1 MDLAK
6 ELMAKADL
14 LPSRLR
20 ETLFVRAF
28 ALTKI
33 PLMFFARPT
42 VEELTD
48 ERCVVRLKL
57 NRRTKNHVGSMYF
70 GALSIG
76 ADLAG
81 GLIAMKLTRERGA
94 KMRILFK
101 DFHADFLARA
111 ESDVYFTCEDGAA
124 VQKAVEQALGQ
135 DEGVNLPVEVLATCP
150 DKRGDDPVARFKLT
164 LSLKRR

>member
-6 ELMAKADL
+6 EIMTRAEV
-14 LPSRLR
+14 LPTRLR

-28 ALTKI
+28 GLAKI
-33 PLMFFARPT
+33 PLMFFARPI

-48 ERCVVRLKL
+48 ERCVVRLRL
-57 NRRTKNHVGSMYF
+57 TRRTRNHVGSMYF
-70 GALSIG
+70 GALAVG

-81 GLIAMKLTRERGA
+81 GLIPTRLARSRGA
-94 KMRILFK
+94 KVQILFK

-111 ESDVYFTCEDGAA
+111 EGDVLFTCEDGPVIQRA
-124 VQKAVEQALGQ
+124 VDEALQSG
-135 DEGVNLPVEVLATCP
+135 ERVNTPVRVTATVP
-150 DKRGDDPVARFKLT
+150 TKRGDDPVARFTLT